1 MNRLNT
7 KNKKEAIRLAVL
19 ALLQR
24 YNHIITTR
32 YIVDRFGVS
41 PRTAQRD
48 LQDLPVIQAKTAE
61 ELDRLDNPEPVEK
74 TYTVKQVSEL
84 LGLNPYHVRLLARS
98 MKVGERKRGGWRF
111 TEEDIE
117 ILRDRPGKRK

>member
-7 KNKKEAIRLAVL
+7 KNKNEAIRLAVL

-24 YNHIITTR
+24 YSHVITTR
-32 YIVDRFGVS
+32 HIVDRFGVS

-48 LQDLPVIQAKTAE
+48 LQALPVIQAKVTE
-61 ELDRLDNPEPVEK
+61 ELDRPDNPEPVEK

-84 LGLNPYHVRLLARS
+84 LGLNPYHVRLLARN
-98 MKVGERKRGGWRF
+98 MKVGQRKGGGWRF
-111 TEEDIE
+111 TEADVDVLNNRE
-117 ILRDRPGKRK
+117 GKRK